1 MKAVQ
6 ISKYGGYDVLEIISE
21 VQTPAPANGQI
32 LVEVHAA
39 SINPFD
45 GNLRQGFMKDNIP
58 LKFPV
63 TMGGDFAGTVVSIG
77 RGVTG
82 VVNGD
87 EIYGTAN
94 ILSGGTGSF
103 AEYAIANFGNI
114 SQKPKSIDYIQAAS
128 LPLVGVSSIQALE
141 DYIALQKGQKI
152 LIHGGAGGIGSIAIQ
167 LAKSIG
173 AYVTTTVGKDSFEY
187 VKKLGADEIIDYKNE
202 KFENILHDF
211 DAVYDTVGGETTN
224 KSFVILKR
232 GGVLVSMMGKPDEK
246 LAEEYKV
253 TVVGQGTKTDANHLK
268 RLAELVDSGKIK
280 PQVNK
285 IFPFDEIQLA
295 FKYQE
300 EGHPHGKVVL
310 QIK

>member
-1 MKAVQ
+1 MKAIQ
-6 ISKYGGYDVLEIISE
+6 ISKYGGYDVLEIVPE
-21 VQTPAPANGQI
+21 VQKPAPANGQI

-39 SINPFD
+39 CINPFD
-45 GNLRQGFMKDNIP
+45 GKLRQGFMKDNIP

-77 RGVTG
+77 RGVAG

-87 EIYGTAN
+87 EVYGTAN

-103 AEYAIANFGNI
+103 AEYALANFGHI
-114 SQKPKSIDYIQAAS
+114 SQKPKAIDFFQAAS
-128 LPLVGVSSIQALE
+128 LPLVGVSSIQAIE
-141 DYIALQKGQKI
+141 DYIALQRGQKI

-167 LAKSIG
+167 LAKSHD
-173 AYVTTTVGKDSFEY
+173 AYVATTVSKDSFEY

-211 DAVYDTVGGETTN
+211 DAAYDTVGGEITN
-224 KSFVILKR
+224 KSFAILKR
-232 GGVLVSMMGKPDEK
+232 GGVLVSMMGKPNEK

-253 TVVGQGTKTDANHLK
+253 TVVGQRTKTDTKHLK